1 MINNRLIY
9 INIILSG
16 ILFGLLVSYPALD
29 LKFSQLFYDHDHG
42 FIYRNNFVVRFLFLL
57 IPPLTKIFV
66 AACIIF
72 FCFQRYKH
80 KNFKKTLSS
89 WIAYLIIAVT
99 IGPGLIVNQI
109 LKNDIGRARPSQ
121 ITEFGGSKNF
131 TAAAIITDQCHYN
144 CSFPS
149 GHAAMAYYYTILA
162 YTTLL
167 FSNKNKKYFT
177 IIYISA
183 LLFGTLTGLSR
194 ILMGGHF
201 LSDVIASC
209 FIILTINHLLFLW
222 WQKQQIA

>member
-16 ILFGLLVSYPALD
+16 ILFGLLVSYPTLD

-42 FIYRNNFVVRFLFLL
+42 FIYRNHFMVRLLFLL

-72 FCFQRYKH
+72 LCFQRYKH

-89 WIAYLIIAVT
+89 SAAYLIITVA
-99 IGPGLIVNQI
+99 IGPGLMVNQI
-109 LKNDIGRARPSQ
+109 LKNEIGRARPAQ

-131 TAAAIITDQCHYN
+131 TAAAIIANQCHHN

-149 GHAAMAYYYTILA
+149 GHAAMAYYCTILA
-162 YTTLL
+162 YVTSL

-222 WQKQQIA
+222 WQKQQI

>member
-57 IPPLTKIFV
+57 IPPLTKIF
-66 AACIIF
+66 AAVCIIF

-89 WIAYLIIAVT
+89 WTAYLIIAVI

-109 LKNDIGRARPSQ
+109 LKNDIGRARPTQ

-131 TAAAIITDQCHYN
+131 TAASTITDQCHHN

-222 WQKQQIA
+222 WQKQQLA